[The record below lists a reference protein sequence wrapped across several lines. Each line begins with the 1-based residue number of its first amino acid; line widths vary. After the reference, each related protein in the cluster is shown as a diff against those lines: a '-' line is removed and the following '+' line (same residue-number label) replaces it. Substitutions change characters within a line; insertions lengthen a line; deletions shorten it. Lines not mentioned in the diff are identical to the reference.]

1 MADAIGCNTLN
12 NINFS
17 GGWRQRLTAL
27 RNIPPMLTLV
37 WASGPAVV
45 ASSVLLH
52 LAAAVIPIAMLSI
65 SRSIVD
71 GVVATTSR
79 KQALPHGFWLLVLAE
94 FGLAAAGSILGRAIG
109 FAESLF
115 ADRFT
120 RYVSVRVMEHA
131 STLDLASYEN
141 PEFYDKLERAR
152 RQATDRVA
160 MIREAGTVLQQAITV
175 ISLSAAIFVFSH
187 WLLFVLVACLLPAF
201 LGETHF
207 AFLGYSLAFGQTCM
221 RRQMDYFR
229 TLGAS
234 KESAKEL
241 KLFGLAPF
249 FVRRYTE
256 LSDRIYNENKSLARR
271 RLSAGALLSLL
282 SSGGYYGA
290 YAYVIYRTLTG
301 QLSVG
306 TMTFLAGAIA
316 ATATNIQTIFSSFSS
331 IADQSLF
338 LTDLKQFFEVKPALE
353 APRAMVVAPRSI
365 RYGFEFRNVSFA
377 YPGSSRR
384 VLNGLNMRWAPN
396 ERIALVGGNGQGK
409 TTIVKLLTR
418 LYEPTEGQIFL
429 DGVNLKDY
437 DPEDLYKQISVV
449 CQDFMRYEMSAAEN
463 IGMGQIEDRDNFEKL
478 HEAARKS
485 LASAVIDRLPNGY
498 QQILGR
504 RFEGGVDLS
513 GGEWQK
519 FALARAY
526 MRDAQVL
533 VLDEPMAS
541 LDAHAENE
549 IFQRFTD
556 LTDGKMALFISHRF
570 STVRMAD
577 RILVLEDGKIAE
589 EGTHSR
595 LMELKNRYFGMFEVQ
610 AASYR

>member
-1 MADAIGCNTLN
+1 
-12 NINFS
+12 
-17 GGWRQRLTAL
+17 
-27 RNIPPMLTLV
+27 
-37 WASGPAVV
+37 
-45 ASSVLLH
+45 
-52 LAAAVIPIAMLSI
+52 
-65 SRSIVD
+65 
-71 GVVATTSR
+71 
-79 KQALPHGFWLLVLAE
+79 
-94 FGLAAAGSILGRAIG
+94 
-109 FAESLF
+109 
-115 ADRFT
+115 
-120 RYVSVRVMEHA
+120 MEHA

-175 ISLSAAIFVFSH
+175 VSLSAAIFVYSH

-221 RRQMDYFR
+221 RRQMEYYR
-229 TLGAS
+229 MLGAS

-271 RLSAGALLSLL
+271 RLFAGAFLSLL
-282 SSGGYYGA
+282 SSAGYYGA
-290 YAYVIYRTLTG
+290 YAWVIYRTVSG
-301 QLSVG
+301 GLSVG

-338 LTDLKQFFEVKPALE
+338 LTDLKEFFSVQPALE
-353 APRAMVVAPRSI
+353 APRNMLVAPRSVQ
-365 RYGFEFRNVSFA
+365 YGFEFRNVSFS
-377 YPGSSRR
+377 YPGSSRK
-384 VLNGLNMRWAPN
+384 VLNGLNMRWAPG

-418 LYEPTEGQIFL
+418 LYEPGEGQILL
-429 DGVNLKDY
+429 DGIDLRDY
-437 DPEDLYKQISVV
+437 DPEDLYRQISVV

-463 IGMGQIEDRDNFEKL
+463 IGMGRVEERDNVEKL
-478 HEAARKS
+478 QLAARKS
-485 LASAVIDRLPNGY
+485 RADAVIDRLPNGY

-519 FALARAY
+519 IALARAY

-533 VLDEPMAS
+533 ILDEPMAS
-541 LDAHAENE
+541 LDARAEHE
-549 IFQRFTD
+549 VFQRFTD
-556 LTDGKMALFISHRF
+556 LTGGKMALFISHRF

-589 EGTHSR
+589 EGSHSN
-595 LMELKNRYFGMFEVQ
+595 LMELKNRYFGMFELQ
-610 AASYR
+610 AAYYR